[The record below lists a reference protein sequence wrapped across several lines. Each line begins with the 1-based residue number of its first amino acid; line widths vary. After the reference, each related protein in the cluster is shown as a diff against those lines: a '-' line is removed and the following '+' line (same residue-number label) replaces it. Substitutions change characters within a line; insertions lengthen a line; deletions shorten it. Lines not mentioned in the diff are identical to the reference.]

1 MTSGRRRHEH
11 EVTRSTPTSCAPDPA
26 LGEVAPSRSVRSTE
40 ERSGEA
46 PSGPPERRRWT
57 GLLLPGRRPSG
68 TRSEIQAL
76 RAIAVAM
83 VVVYHLG
90 PDTLPGGYVGVD
102 VFFVISG
109 FLISR
114 HLVTEADATG
124 RVDLAAF
131 WAGRVRR
138 ILPAA
143 LVTVVAVVVAASL
156 ILPRTAAAEVGRT
169 SWWAAL
175 SAANWLFAARA
186 VDYQAQTPDASPF
199 EHFWSLG
206 VEEQFYLVWPLLV
219 LATAVLARRRARTT
233 RFLVLVPFAVVLVLS
248 LAFGVWFTA
257 TGSPAAYFVTPT
269 RMWELAAGGVLAV
282 LLGDRQLRAPIA
294 AVLQLAGLGVI
305 AVAAVALDSRTAVP
319 GVAALLPVLGAVA
332 FLGGG
337 AVPGLSRVW
346 ALRPV
351 RLLGD
356 VSYSLYL
363 WHWPVIVFVRDLT
376 GEPIEPAEALA
387 VAAGSLLVATASYL
401 LVEQPM
407 RRIRIRRPLRMLA
420 IGTAAVVVAL
430 GAGAV
435 PVARDAAVTASEAS
449 ARSTVLGS
457 TTGPA
462 LGYPNLDAAADRPW
476 ARAEHVVVP
485 DPATLARDL
494 GLRECASAA
503 GASSTVMC
511 VRGDL
516 TSSTTL
522 ALVGDSHLRQWG
534 AVIDRV
540 GQRNHWRIV
549 TILHNS
555 CPFSLVPRSM
565 ELAGTSHCTEAVRQA
580 LPVLRAQH
588 VRVVLTSAYRGSYPR
603 GELAE
608 AAAGYA
614 SMWGM
619 LEREGF
625 AVVALGDTPTPSA
638 HPLTVDC
645 ITAQDPA
652 SCGVLRSQALSN
664 PDPLAVAARSTPGVG
679 FLDPVDA
686 FCGTTWC
693 PGVIGNIGVWVD
705 DNHASQTYLQ
715 TTEPWLQQ
723 HLVPLID
730 RALDRR

>member
-1 MTSGRRRHEH
+1 MPPDQRRR
-11 EVTRSTPTSCAPDPA
+11 
-26 LGEVAPSRSVRSTE
+26 
-40 ERSGEA
+40 
-46 PSGPPERRRWT
+46 T
-57 GLLLPGRRPSG
+57 GVLLPGRRPSG
-68 TRSEIQAL
+68 TRNEIQAL

-90 PDTLPGGYVGVD
+90 PSTLPGGYVGVD

-114 HLVTEADATG
+114 HLVKEADTTG

-143 LVTVVAVVVAASL
+143 LVTVIAVVVSASL

-169 SWWAAL
+169 SWWATL
-175 SAANWLFAARA
+175 SAANWLFAAHS

-219 LATAVLARRRARTT
+219 LATALLARRRARTT
-233 RFLVLVPFAVVLVLS
+233 PFLVLVPFAAVLVLS
-248 LAFGVWFTA
+248 LAFGVWFTS

-282 LLGDRQLRAPIA
+282 LLGDRQLRGPIA
-294 AVLQLAGLGVI
+294 VALQLAGLGLI
-305 AVAAVALDSRTAVP
+305 AVAAVALDSRTPMP
-319 GVAALLPVLGAVA
+319 GVAAVLPVLGAVA
-332 FLGGG
+332 FIG
-337 AVPGLSRVW
+337 AGAAPGLSRVW
-346 ALRPV
+346 TLRPV

-376 GEPIEPAEALA
+376 GRPIEPAEALA
-387 VAAGSLLVATASYL
+387 VVAGSLLVATASYL

-407 RRIRIRRPLRMLA
+407 RRVRIRLPLRMLA
-420 IGTAAVVVAL
+420 IGTAAVVVSL
-430 GAGAV
+430 GVGAV
-435 PVARDAAVTASEAS
+435 PVTSDAAITASEAS
-449 ARSTVLGS
+449 ARRSVVAP

-485 DPATLARDL
+485 DPAKLAEDL
-494 GLRECASAA
+494 GLRECASSAA
-503 GASSTVMC
+503 ASTTVMC

-516 TSSTTL
+516 TSSTTV
-522 ALVGDSHLRQWG
+522 ALVGDSHLRQWST
-534 AVIDRV
+534 VIDRI
-540 GQRNHWRIV
+540 GQRKHWRIV

-555 CPFSLVPRSM
+555 CPFSLVPRPL
-565 ELAGTSHCTEAVRQA
+565 ERDGTSHCTEAVRKV

-603 GELAE
+603 RDLEK

-614 SMWGM
+614 SMWRT
-619 LEREGF
+619 LEGRGVP
-625 AVVALGDTPTPSA
+625 VVALGDTPTPSA

-652 SCGVLRSQALSN
+652 SCGVPRSQAVSN
-664 PDPLAVAARSTPGVG
+664 PDPLAVAARSTPGVA

-730 RALDRR
+730 RALAGS